1 MSYSPELPWP
11 VPDERFRHWAG
22 QFADMHDLVRDL
34 VIPPGLPQAA
44 ESVLTT
50 ARELIRMSYYRY
62 EFMMIGVGT
71 SIIAIETALT
81 EHYGKG
87 TLAGHLKKARADGL
101 LTEEQYGLLDGFGRP
116 IRNKYAHGDLT
127 HVALTPPLAIGM
139 VRTSITIL
147 AELHATPSPGPTAT
161 GGFTI

>member
-1 MSYSPELPWP
+1 MRFTAELPWP

-22 QFADMHDLVRDL
+22 QFADMNELVRDL
-34 VIPPGLPQAA
+34 VIPAGLPQAA

-62 EFMMIGVGT
+62 EFMMIGAAT
-71 SIIAIETALT
+71 SIIATEPALT
-81 EHYGKG
+81 DRYGKG
-87 TLAGHLKKARADGL
+87 TLAGHLKKAHADGL
-101 LTEEQYGLLDGFGRP
+101 LTEEQYELLDSFGRK

-127 HVALTPPLAIGM
+127 HAALTPPLAIGI

-147 AELHATPSPGPTAT
+147 AELHAAPGPGPAAD
-161 GGFTI
+161 GN

>member
-1 MSYSPELPWP
+1 MSYTAELPWP

-34 VIPPGLPQAA
+34 VIPSGLPQAA

-62 EFMMIGVGT
+62 EFMMIGAAT
-71 SIIAIETALT
+71 SVIAIETALT
-81 EHYGKG
+81 DRYGKG
-87 TLAGHLKKARADGL
+87 TLASHLGKARADGL
-101 LTEEQYGLLDGFGRP
+101 LTEEQYDLLGSCGRP

-127 HVALTPPLAIGM
+127 HAALTPPLAIGM

-147 AELHATPSPGPTAT
+147 ADLHATPRPGIAAA
-161 GGFTI
+161 IE